1 MENVPN
7 HERDEPPARAR
18 RGEVPVGL
26 SIYVCSVGAAA
37 AVTVFDGV
45 MNEKAAVL
53 IKTGGWF
60 SRVFAGSDQAGVWF
74 ILALA
79 FFCFFSALV
88 TFAYKPREAKEAF
101 ILGAGV
107 LAMLNALVK
116 PPSVPG
122 PKQAAL
128 TETGQPSQ
136 QGMSFISSAHAQTRV
151 NPRDSG
157 ELWVAVHGLKDAEA
171 PDTRIYIYNAKTGE
185 PVLNANARQSSKF
198 DLPVGKYNVEVVRNG
213 YRSVVFEAEVE
224 QFTNLYHA
232 KLEPVK
238 FDGISN
244 LFGPE
249 KQALPNDRNTAMALT
264 AAADA
269 CATSNPVGAQNALR
283 PLKTSDRKKF
293 TSDPLLS
300 KVLCWPYK

>member
-1 MENVPN
+1 MGNESD
-7 HERDEPPARAR
+7 RGDDKQGAARTADLPL
-18 RGEVPVGL
+18 GI
-26 SIYVCSVGAAA
+26 SIYICSMGAAA

-60 SRVFAGSDQAGVWF
+60 SRVFAGSDQAGIWF
-74 ILALA
+74 VLALV
-79 FFCFFSALV
+79 FFCLFSALV

-122 PKQAAL
+122 AKQATL
-128 TETGQPSQ
+128 ETTGQPAARAT
-136 QGMSFISSAHAQTRV
+136 FWLSSAHAQTQ
-151 NPRDSG
+151 NSDRDRG
-157 ELWVAVHGLKDAEA
+157 ELWLAVHGIQDSDA
-171 PDTRIYIYNAKTGE
+171 PDTRIYIYDARTGA
-185 PVLNANARQSSKF
+185 PVINANARQSSKF
-198 DLPVGKYNVEVVRNG
+198 ELPYGKYNVEVARNG
-213 YRSVVFEAEVE
+213 YRSVVFEA
-224 QFTNLYHA
+224 QIHQPSNLYRA
-232 KLEPVK
+232 RLEPVK

-249 KQALPNDRNTAMALT
+249 KHALTNDESAAVKLT

-269 CATSNPVGAQNALR
+269 CTTSNPLGAQNALR
-283 PLKTSDRKKF
+283 SLKSVDRNKF